1 MNKCIGKCPVCG
13 QGNIVERERSYS
25 CDFFKSTDEKCT
37 FAIWKEQSGKHITE
51 EIAMEIIEK
60 GQTRTYHD
68 FISREQKR
76 FSASLAIN
84 GNGRVALS
92 FDSFLPEMGCP
103 KCGGRIMETK
113 KSYLCEKYIGQ
124 ECGLYVPKVLAGRE
138 IDIAVLAG
146 LLKDGATGFLS
157 GFESG
162 KGQRFDARLVLDME
176 EMKIGFDSTLAD
188 CPKCGT
194 GRIREWEKNYSCSSY
209 RSESPCGF
217 TIWKRQYG
225 GEVSRTDA
233 IDLCT
238 KGRTK
243 AIAFSTKDKSHPYSG
258 KLRLTEERGI
268 VMEKA

>member
-1 MNKCIGKCPVCG
+1 MNKIMGKCPVCG
-13 QGNIVERERSYS
+13 QGNIVEREKSYS
-25 CDFFKSTDEKCT
+25 CDFFKSMDEKCT

-84 GNGRVALS
+84 ENGRVVLS
-92 FDSFLPEMGCP
+92 FDNFLPEMECP

-124 ECGLYVPKVLAGRE
+124 ECGLYVPKVLAGKE
-138 IDIAVLAG
+138 IDTAILTD
-146 LLKDGATGFLS
+146 LLKKGSTGFLS
-157 GFESG
+157 GFMRND
-162 KGQRFDARLVLDME
+162 GQTFDAKLVLDAT
-176 EMKIGFDSTLAD
+176 EMKVSFDTTLAT
-188 CPKCGT
+188 CPKCKT
-194 GRIREWEKNYSCSSY
+194 GGIREWDKNYSCSNY
-209 RSESPCGF
+209 RSESPCNF
-217 TIWKRQYG
+217 TIWKQQYG
-225 GEVSRTDA
+225 GEVSRADA

-243 AIAFSTKDKSHPYSG
+243 AIAFRTKGKNHPYSG
-258 KLRLTEERGI
+258 RLRLTEEGT
-268 VMEKA
+268 VAMEKV